1 MFRRN
6 FLFGKDGG
14 TANLIDVGS
23 DDLYQPGKGY
33 GFVTEKNR
41 REQEG
46 LQIRELN
53 SSFEPMYWYQN
64 EDLTFLREDENGC
77 YLDSAEEVAAL
88 EAQSGEKM
96 AGSPR
101 RIPLLFKVDVPRQGN
116 YKVTLTIRSEE
127 EIGEVLIFTGRRR
140 LAFYGRVG
148 AGEFTYTMITNVCDI
163 VPVGYSR
170 IFADKT
176 VDIAVL
182 ADRPRISAL
191 TVEEVNGP
199 TVYLAGDSTVT
210 DQSGDYPYYPG
221 TCYCGWGQMLPA
233 YFDARVAVSNHSHS
247 GLTTDSFRKEGHY
260 AVISQYSKPGDYVFF
275 QFGHNDQKLP
285 GLQAK
290 GGYRANLQRYIKEN
304 QAKGVYPVLVTPI
317 ARNTWRL
324 RDQTYLD
331 LLEEFADVC
340 LELGAQYGIPVLDLH
355 AHSKEY
361 VLEKGLQDAKPI
373 FFPGDYTHTNDFG
386 AYKMAGYVAQEIREK
401 CKGHSE
407 RACAYLA
414 ECVTDGFG
422 AWEPV
427 GQINVPKKP
436 EIYKDIPDPA
446 GDQVLLSEAEQLER
460 VVRLCLKEELL

>member
-64 EDLTFLREDENGC
+64 ENLTFLREDENGC

-96 AGSPR
+96 PGSPR

-127 EIGEVLIFTGRRR
+127 EMGEVLIFTGRRR
-140 LAFYGRVG
+140 LAFHGCVQ
-148 AGEFTYTMITNVCDI
+148 AGEFTYTMAVNVCDI
-163 VPVGYSR
+163 VPVGHSH

-191 TVEEVNGP
+191 TVEEMNCP

-210 DQSGDYPYYPG
+210 DQPGDYPYYPG

-233 YFDARVAVSNHSHS
+233 YLDARLSVSNHSHS
-247 GLTTDSFRKEGHY
+247 GLTTDTFRKEGHY
-260 AVISQYSKPGDYVFF
+260 AVIEQYSRPGDYVFY

-285 GLQAK
+285 KLQAK
-290 GGYRANLQRYIKEN
+290 DGYQENLRRYIKEN
-304 QAKGVYPVLVTPI
+304 QARGVYPVLVTPI

-331 LLEEFADVC
+331 LLEEFAD
-340 LELGAQYGIPVLDLH
+340 
-355 AHSKEY
+355 
-361 VLEKGLQDAKPI
+361 
-373 FFPGDYTHTNDFG
+373 
-386 AYKMAGYVAQEIREK
+386 
-401 CKGHSE
+401 
-407 RACAYLA
+407 
-414 ECVTDGFG
+414 
-422 AWEPV
+422 
-427 GQINVPKKP
+427 
-436 EIYKDIPDPA
+436 
-446 GDQVLLSEAEQLER
+446 LER
-460 VVRLCLKEELL
+460 PGEKFAVLPVTCSTWTVCGK